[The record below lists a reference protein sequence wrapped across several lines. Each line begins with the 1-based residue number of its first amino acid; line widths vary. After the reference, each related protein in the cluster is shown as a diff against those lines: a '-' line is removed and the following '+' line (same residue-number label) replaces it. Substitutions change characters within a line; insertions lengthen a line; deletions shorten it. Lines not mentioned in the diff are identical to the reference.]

1 MRNTLRVN
9 AVGAL
14 LLVVAAM
21 FWVLP
26 PDSPVADAAARGDL
40 EAVRSLVKGGA
51 DVNAAQGDGMTALHW
66 AAVNGDAEMAEI
78 LIHVPA
84 SVSAVTSL
92 GRYTP
97 LHLASV
103 GGHARVVKALLAEGA
118 DPNALTST
126 GAVTAL
132 QFAAG
137 SGIVEA
143 VAALLDAGAEVNRA
157 ERQWGH
163 TALMFAVEG
172 NRADAVRMLLQRG
185 ADPEITGTV
194 IDVVKRERE
203 DVEQHMRRDDI
214 LGLSPISQGRARPL
228 PEPDPAIPADDPTR
242 RPFGTTDQIGGYGG
256 MSALTLAARE
266 GNVEASMALLDEGA
280 NINQVEAGQGSSPL
294 LVATTNGHF
303 DLALMLLERGADP
316 NLVAHSGNNPLFAT
330 INIEWAPKAMPPLP
344 AYVSGQKTTYL
355 EMMEALIEAGADVNA
370 RLRYDIWF
378 IEMGVSTLGVDWM
391 GATPFFRA
399 AHAQDIATMRFLVR
413 NGADPSIP
421 TIKPAPRPRR
431 ASDSGGSQQDP
442 SPSGLP
448 PVPAGGPGLY
458 PIHVAAGHS
467 GGSGRQ
473 SQSHRGVEDGWLPTV
488 RYLVEEHGADVNAR
502 DFNGDTPLH
511 NAAYRGHNELI
522 LYLVEKGADVM
533 AVNRDGLTT
542 VDKANSPV
550 QRAEPHPETIKLLES
565 LGAKN
570 NHNCVAC

>member
-14 LLVVAAM
+14 LAAAAM

-40 EAVRSLVKGGA
+40 EVVRSLVKGGA

-66 AAVNGDAEMAEI
+66 AAVNGNAEMAEI
-78 LIHVPA
+78 LSHGGA
-84 SVSAVTSL
+84 RVSAVTSL

-103 GGHARVVKALLAEGA
+103 GGHARVVKALLAAGA

-163 TALMFAVEG
+163 TALMFAAEG

-228 PEPDPAIPADDPTR
+228 PEPDPALPADDPTR
-242 RPFGTTDQIGGYGG
+242 RPFRTTDQIGGYGG
-256 MSALTLAARE
+256 MTALTLAARE

-280 NINQVEAGQGSSPL
+280 NISQVEAGQGSSPL

-330 INIEWAPKAMPPLP
+330 INIEWAPNAMPPLP

-355 EMMEALIEAGADVNA
+355 EMMEALIEVGADVNA
-370 RLRYDIWF
+370 RLRYDMWF
-378 IEMGVSTLGVDWM
+378 IEMGVSTLNVDWM

-399 AHAQDIATMRFLVR
+399 AHAQDIAAMRFLVR

-421 TIKPAPRPRR
+421 TIRPAPAPARPRR
-431 ASDSGGSQQDP
+431 ASDSEGSQQD
-442 SPSGLP
+442 PSGLP

-458 PIHVAAGHS
+458 PIHAAAGHS

-473 SQSHRGVEDGWLPTV
+473 SQSHRGVEDGWLPAM
-488 RYLVEEHGADVNAR
+488 RYLLEEHGADINAR

-511 NAAYRGHNELI
+511 NAAFRGHNALI
-522 LYLVEKGADVM
+522 LYLLEKGADVM

-550 QRAEPHPETIKLLES
+550 QRAEPYPETIKLLES

>member
-14 LLVVAAM
+14 LVAGM

-66 AAVNGDAEMAEI
+66 AAVNGNAEMAEI
-78 LIHVPA
+78 LIHVGA

-103 GGHARVVKALLAEGA
+103 GGHARVVKALLAAGA

-143 VAALLDAGAEVNRA
+143 VAALLDAGAEINRA

-163 TALMFAVEG
+163 TALMFAAER

-185 ADPEITGTV
+185 ADPEIAGTV

-214 LGLSPISQGRARPL
+214 LGLSPSSQGRAQPL
-228 PEPDPAIPADDPTR
+228 PEPDPALPADDPTR
-242 RPFGTTDQIGGYGG
+242 RLFRKTDQIGGYGG
-256 MSALTLAARE
+256 MTALTLAVRE
-266 GNVEASMALLDEGA
+266 GNVEAAMALLDEGA
-280 NINQVEAGQGSSPL
+280 NINRVDAGQGNSPL
-294 LVATTNGHF
+294 LVATINGHF
-303 DLALMLLERGADP
+303 DLALMLLERGTDP

-330 INIEWAPKAMPPLP
+330 INIQWAPTSTPPLP
-344 AYVSGQKTTYL
+344 TYVWGQKTTYL

-370 RLRYDIWF
+370 RLRYNLWL
-378 IEMGVSTLGVDWM
+378 IEMGEGNLNLDWM

-399 AHAQDIATMRFLVR
+399 AHAQDITAMRFLVR

-421 TIKPAPRPRR
+421 TIRPAPAARRQR
-431 ASDSGGSQQDP
+431 ASDSGGSQQD
-442 SPSGLP
+442 PSGLP

-458 PIHVAAGHS
+458 PIHAVSGHS

-473 SQSHRGVEDGWLPTV
+473 SQSHRHVPDGWLPAM

-511 NAAYRGHNELI
+511 NTAYRGHNELI